1 MYKSS
6 DSNGKTRHIT
16 RSKAVV
22 IDNRDPLNR
31 GRIRIDHPLIGKTG
45 WVDYLR
51 APGYFS
57 VPSIGDLVYIEA
69 DTGYAEYPV
78 AWGNVT
84 KGLNEAPELPEYFK
98 RDVPTNRGI
107 YTPNGHSLELDDGVA
122 TVSDALVDTNF
133 TTENRGIRITTKAG
147 NKIHISEDTTNQQQ
161 FIVLE
166 DVNGN
171 KIELDYKDNIVN
183 INSVGEVNITA
194 SGGAK
199 GKFNQG
205 KIAFGTSSV
214 ELLEQL
220 SQTLQSLITLTA
232 SMQTETHLGNL
243 GYPTTVPENASN
255 YATAESE
262 LINLKGLVDSIK
274 GNL

>member
-1 MYKSS
+1 MYRST
-6 DSNGKTRHIT
+6 DSTGKTRYLT
-16 RSKAVV
+16 RSKAIV

-31 GRIRIDHPLIGKTG
+31 GRIRVDHPLVGKTG
-45 WVDYLR
+45 WIDYLR
-51 APGYFS
+51 SPGYFS

-69 DTGYAEYPV
+69 DTGYAEYPI

-84 KGLNEAPELPEYFK
+84 KGLDEAPELPEYFK
-98 RDVPTNRGI
+98 RDIPSNRGI
-107 YTPNGHSLELDDGVA
+107 YTPNGHSIELDDGIA
-122 TVSDALVDTNF
+122 TVSNAPVDNNF

-147 NKIHISEDTTNQQQ
+147 NKIHISEDTENQKQ

-183 INSVGEVNITA
+183 INSMGEVNIIA

-205 KIAFGTSSV
+205 KVAFGTSSV

-220 SQTLQSLITLTA
+220 SQTLQTLITLTS
-232 SMQTETHLGNL
+232 SMQTETHTGNL
-243 GYPTTVPENASN
+243 GYPTAPPDNAGD
-255 YATAESE
+255 YAAAESS
-262 LINLKGLVDSIK
+262 LSNLKGLVDSIK

>member
-1 MYKSS
+1 MYRSS
-6 DSNGKTRHIT
+6 DSTGKPRYLT

-31 GRIRIDHPLIGKTG
+31 GRIRIDHPLVGKSG

-51 APGYFS
+51 TPGYFS

-69 DTGYAEYPV
+69 DTGYAEYPI

-84 KGLNEAPELPEYFK
+84 KGLDEAPELPNEFK

-107 YTPNGHSLELDDGVA
+107 YTPNGHKLELDDGVA
-122 TVSDALVDTNF
+122 NATNAPVDTNF

-147 NKIHISEDTTNQQQ
+147 NKIHISEDSDNQKQ
-161 FIVLE
+161 FIVLQ

-171 KIELDYKDNIVN
+171 KIELDYKDNVVN
-183 INSVGEVNITA
+183 INSIGEVNITA

-199 GKFNQG
+199 GKFDQG
-205 KIAFGTSSV
+205 KVAFGTSSV

-220 SQTLQSLITLTA
+220 SQTLQTLIDLTA
-232 SMQTETHLGNL
+232 SMQTETHIGNL
-243 GYPTTVPENASN
+243 GYPTAVPDNAGDYGAANS
-255 YATAESE
+255 S
-262 LINLKGLVDSIK
+262 LSSLKGLVDSIK